1 MRLNT
6 HPVVAKLLI
15 VLFTLLV
22 VVFGTSL
29 LLTAVTSAQTVPM
42 NETTTPTGTPIPPP
56 DDGERIEPG
65 LVLLDSSVEDG
76 VATLTFRA
84 DDPVSVTLADAGA
97 FYSEQDVAT
106 KTVVLQEGTQSL
118 ELPVTRVSGGAVGV
132 SISTADT
139 LTGELIE
146 GSSALISGPWT
157 GQHVQVAAIS
167 GAVSIAVITLFVAFR
182 RMFGSDETVE
192 RVA

>member
-6 HPVVAKLLI
+6 RPIVAKLLV
-15 VLFTLLV
+15 VLMTLIV
-22 VVFGTSL
+22 VVLGTSI
-29 LLTAVTSAQTVPM
+29 LLTAVSSAQTVPV
-42 NETTTPTGTPIPPP
+42 NATQTPTETPMPPP

-65 LVLLDSSVEDG
+65 LILLDSSVSDG

-84 DDPVSVTLADAGA
+84 DGPVSVTLADAGA
-97 FYSEQDVAT
+97 FYSEEDVAT
-106 KTVVLQEGTQSL
+106 KTVVLQEGTQTM

-146 GSSALISGPWT
+146 DSSTLISGPWT

-167 GAVSIAVITLFVAFR
+167 GAASIALITLFVAFR